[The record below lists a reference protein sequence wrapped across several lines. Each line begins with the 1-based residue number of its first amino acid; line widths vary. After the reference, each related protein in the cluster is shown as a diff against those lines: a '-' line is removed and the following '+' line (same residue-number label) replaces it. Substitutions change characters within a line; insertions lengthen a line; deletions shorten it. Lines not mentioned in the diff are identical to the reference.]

1 MLSDPDITNLKS
13 SEGSGASASGKNDL
27 MRIHSQKY
35 DDIMKAKK
43 DELRKKRGALE
54 MNSDLDMV
62 DGDGA
67 SGVGKHWVGGG
78 TRKALEGG

>member
-1 MLSDPDITNLKS
+1 
-13 SEGSGASASGKNDL
+13 

-54 MNSDLDMV
+54 LNSDLDMV
-62 DGDGA
+62 DRDGQTGDNQGQGLMFQKSKLHRELIKKEKEA
-67 SGVGKHWVGGG
+67 K
-78 TRKALEGG
+78 EN